1 MKPLCFVLMP
11 FGRKQDATGRVIDF
25 NAVYQQI
32 IAPAVT
38 AADLEPIRAD
48 EEQVGGAIHKPMFER
63 LMLCEFAVADVSGA
77 NPNVYYEL
85 GIRHAL
91 KPRST
96 IILFAEGTTL
106 PFDIALL
113 RGVPYHADPS
123 GAPTDAEKHAAAI
136 AQYLRAARKDHHVD
150 SPVFQFVD
158 YMQPFVV
165 DHARTDLF
173 RKSVDYSREYKNR
186 LGVARKEGVEALRK
200 IVAEPSMQDLLDVES
215 GIVVD
220 LYLSFRAVNAHQ
232 DMVDLYERMPQ
243 PLQRSRM
250 VREQLAFALNRLG
263 RSGDAEV
270 ILKEVIEKLGASSE
284 TNGLLGRVYKDRWQE
299 AVKDGDDLA
308 AISFLNRA
316 VETYRKGF
324 DADLRDPYPGI
335 NAVTLMELQ
344 EKPDPVQ
351 KDLLPVVRYAAKQ
364 RTQGGGDYWDHATL
378 LELAVLA
385 RDVDEARTAA
395 GNALAVV
402 RETWEPETTA
412 RNLRMIRE
420 AREKRGED
428 VTWLVQ
434 IETGLKRAQDRLAA
448 AKPKVAAG

>member
-11 FGRKQDATGRVIDF
+11 FGRKQDASGRVIDF
-25 NAVYQQI
+25 NAVYNQI
-32 IAPAVT
+32 IAPAVE

-85 GIRHAL
+85 GVRHAL

-96 IILFAEGTTL
+96 VILFAEGTVL

-113 RGVPYHADPS
+113 RGVSYRTDPA
-123 GAPTDAEKHAAAI
+123 GNPTDPEEHIAAI
-136 AQYLRAARKDHHVD
+136 ANYLRSARRDHHVD

-158 YMQPFVV
+158 YMQPVEV
-165 DHARTDLF
+165 DHTRTDLF
-173 RKSVDYSREYKNR
+173 RKNVDYSREYKKR
-186 LGVARKEGVEALRK
+186 LGAARKEGVEALRK

-215 GIVVD
+215 GIVID

-232 DMVDLYERMPQ
+232 DMVDLYERMPR
-243 PLQRSRM
+243 PLQQARM

-263 RSGDAEV
+263 RWEDAEV
-270 ILKEVIEKLGASSE
+270 ILKEVIEKLGPSSE
-284 TNGLLGRVYKDRWQE
+284 TNGLLGRVYKDRWQ
-299 AVKDGDDLA
+299 AALKDGDDFA
-308 AISFLNRA
+308 AFSLLDRA
-316 VETYRKGF
+316 VEIYRKGF
-324 DADLRDPYPGI
+324 ESDWRDPYPGI
-335 NAVTLMELQ
+335 NAVTLMEFQ
-344 EKPDPVQ
+344 EVPDPAQ

-364 RTQGGGDYWDHATL
+364 RVQGGGDYWDHATL

-385 RDVDEARTAA
+385 NDPAEARKAA
-395 GNALAVV
+395 GHALGVV

-412 RNLRMIRE
+412 RNLRLIRE
-420 AREKRGED
+420 AREKRGDD
-428 VTWLVQ
+428 VAWILQ

-448 AKPKVAAG
+448 EKPKAAAG